1 MERVS
6 LTYFVDFVLK
16 VGTPKLSGVKE
27 FKEHRYDH
35 LTDFYKPLREAIVAM
50 HEQGKSDRALDEFLA
65 ALTDE
70 RKRRI
75 FPGLVEGYRRFLRPT
90 MKWFTPPHTTL
101 PVGDLEIN
109 INPELGFEIDGT
121 PYLIK
126 TYFRGE
132 PLAQKR
138 VAVVLGLITSALG
151 PAAMGAS
158 APKLP
163 ARSGTVF
170 AMLDVKN
177 ARLHTL
183 KSAPNPR
190 LGLLIRGEAAAF
202 STIYAAV

>member
-35 LTDFYKPLREAIVAM
+35 LTDFYKPLREAIIDM
-50 HEQGKSDRALDEFLA
+50 HEKGKPARALDDFLGT
-65 ALTDE
+65 LTDE

-75 FPGLVEGYRRFLRPT
+75 FPALVESYRGWLRPGMT
-90 MKWFTPPHTTL
+90 WFTPPRTTL
-101 PVGDLEIN
+101 PVGDIEIN

-121 PYLIK
+121 SYLIK

-138 VAVVLGLITSALG
+138 VATVLGLITSALG
-151 PAAMGAS
+151 PGR
-158 APKLP
+158 P
-163 ARSGTVF
+163 GTVF

-177 ARLHTL
+177 GRLRTL

-190 LGLLIRGEAAAF
+190 LALLLRGEAASF
-202 STIYAAV
+202 STIYASV

>member
-35 LTDFYKPLREAIVAM
+35 LTDFYKPLREAIVDA
-50 HEQGKSDRALDEFLA
+50 HEKGKPDRALDDFLGT
-65 ALTDE
+65 LTDE

-75 FPGLVEGYRRFLRPT
+75 FPGLVEEYRKFLRPG

-151 PAAMGAS
+151 PGR
-158 APKLP
+158 P
-163 ARSGTVF
+163 GTVF
-170 AMLDVKN
+170 GMLDVKN

>member
-1 MERVS
+1 MEKVS
-6 LTYFVDFVLK
+6 MTYFVDFVLK

-35 LTDFYKPLREAIVAM
+35 LTDFYKPLREAVVDM
-50 HEQGKSDRALDEFLA
+50 HEKGKPARALDDFLLT
-65 ALTDE
+65 LTDE

-75 FPGLVEGYRRFLRPT
+75 FPGLVESYLKWHRPG

-138 VAVVLGLITSALG
+138 VTTVLGLLTAGLG
-151 PAAMGAS
+151 TGRP
-158 APKLP
+158 
-163 ARSGTVF
+163 GTVF
-170 AMLDVKN
+170 GMLDVKN
-177 ARLHTL
+177 SRLRTL

-190 LGLLIRGEAAAF
+190 LGLLIRGEAASF
-202 STIYAAV
+202 STIYASV

>member
-35 LTDFYKPLREAIVAM
+35 LTDFYKPLREAIVDM
-50 HEQGKSDRALDEFLA
+50 HEKGKPDRALDDFLGT
-65 ALTDE
+65 LTDE

-75 FPGLVEGYRRFLRPT
+75 FPGLVEGYRKFLRPG

-101 PVGDLEIN
+101 PVGDLELN

-138 VAVVLGLITSALG
+138 VAIVLGLITAALG
-151 PAAMGAS
+151 PGR
-158 APKLP
+158 P
-163 ARSGTVF
+163 GTVF

-177 ARLHTL
+177 SRLHTL

-190 LGLLIRGEAAAF
+190 LGLLIRGEAASF

>member
-35 LTDFYKPLREAIVAM
+35 LTDFYKPLREAIVDM
-50 HEQGKSDRALDEFLA
+50 HEKGKPDRALDDFLVT
-65 ALTDE
+65 LTDE

-75 FPGLVEGYRRFLRPT
+75 FPGLVEGYRKFLRPGMT
-90 MKWFTPPHTTL
+90 WFTPPHATL

-132 PLAQKR
+132 PLSQKR
-138 VAVVLGLITSALG
+138 VSTVLGLITSALG
-151 PAAMGAS
+151 PGR
-158 APKLP
+158 P
-163 ARSGTVF
+163 GTVF

-177 ARLHTL
+177 SRLRTL

-190 LGLLIRGEAAAF
+190 LGLLLRGEAASF
-202 STIYAAV
+202 STIYASV

>member
-35 LTDFYKPLREAIVAM
+35 LTDFYKPLREAIVEM
-50 HEQGKSDRALDEFLA
+50 HEKGRPDASLDEFLTTM
-65 ALTDE
+65 TDE

-75 FPGLVEGYRRFLRPT
+75 FPGLVEGYRKFLRSTP
-90 MKWFTPPHTTL
+90 MKWFSPPLTAL

-109 INPELGFEIDGT
+109 INPELGFEINGK
-121 PYLIK
+121 PVLIK

-138 VAVVLGLITSALG
+138 VNIVLGLIQAALG
-151 PAAMGAS
+151 PTRPGI
-158 APKLP
+158 
-163 ARSGTVF
+163 TF

-177 ARLHTL
+177 ARLYTL
-183 KSAPNPR
+183 KAAPNPR
-190 LGLLIRGEAAAF
+190 LGLLLRGEAASF

>member
-35 LTDFYKPLREAIVAM
+35 LTDFYKPLREAIVDM
-50 HEQGKSDRALDEFLA
+50 HEKGKPDRALDDFLGT
-65 ALTDE
+65 LTDE

-75 FPGLVEGYRRFLRPT
+75 FPGLVAEYRKFLRPG

-121 PYLIK
+121 QYLIK

-138 VAVVLGLITSALG
+138 VAIVLGLITAALG
-151 PAAMGAS
+151 PGR
-158 APKLP
+158 P
-163 ARSGTVF
+163 GTVF

-177 ARLHTL
+177 SRLHTL

-190 LGLLIRGEAAAF
+190 LGLLIRGEAASF

>member
-35 LTDFYKPLREAIVAM
+35 LTDFYKPLREAIVDM
-50 HEQGKSDRALDEFLA
+50 HEQGKPDRALDEFLA
-65 ALTDE
+65 TLTDE

-151 PAAMGAS
+151 PGR
-158 APKLP
+158 P
-163 ARSGTVF
+163 GTVF
-170 AMLDVKN
+170 GMLDVKN

>member
-35 LTDFYKPLREAIVAM
+35 LTDFYRPLREAIVDL
-50 HEQGKSDRALDEFLA
+50 HETGKPDRALDEFLGT
-65 ALTDE
+65 LGDE

-75 FPGLVEGYRRFLRPT
+75 FPGLVEGYRKFLRPS
-90 MKWFTPPHTTL
+90 MRWFTPPHTTL

-109 INPELGFEIDGT
+109 VNPELGFEIDGT

-138 VAVVLGLITSALG
+138 VQVVLGLITSALG
-151 PAAMGAS
+151 PGR
-158 APKLP
+158 P
-163 ARSGTVF
+163 GTVF

-177 ARLHTL
+177 AKLHTL

-190 LGLLIRGEAAAF
+190 LGLLIRGEAASF
-202 STIYAAV
+202 STIYASV

>member
-35 LTDFYKPLREAIVAM
+35 LTDFYKPLREAIVDM
-50 HEQGKSDRALDEFLA
+50 HEKGKPHRALDDFIATLN
-65 ALTDE
+65 DE

-75 FPGLVEGYRRFLRPT
+75 FPGLVESYQAWHKPG
-90 MKWFTPPHTTL
+90 MKWFTPPQTTL
-101 PVGDLEIN
+101 AVGDLEIN

-121 PYLIK
+121 PYLVK

-138 VAVVLGLITSALG
+138 VATVLGLITAALG
-151 PAAMGAS
+151 PGR
-158 APKLP
+158 P
-163 ARSGTVF
+163 GTVF

-177 ARLHTL
+177 GSLRTL

-190 LGLLIRGEAAAF
+190 LGLLLRGEAASF

>member
-35 LTDFYKPLREAIVAM
+35 LTDFYKPLREAIVDM
-50 HEQGKSDRALDEFLA
+50 HEQGKPDRALDDFVLT
-65 ALTDE
+65 LTDE

-75 FPGLVEGYRRFLRPT
+75 FPGLIEGYRKFVRPT
-90 MKWFTPPHTTL
+90 MKWFTPPHGTL
-101 PVGDLEIN
+101 AVGDLEIN

-121 PYLIK
+121 PYVIK

-138 VAVVLGLITSALG
+138 VQVVLGLITSALG
-151 PAAMGAS
+151 AGRP
-158 APKLP
+158 
-163 ARSGTVF
+163 GTVF

-177 ARLHTL
+177 SRLHTL

-190 LGLLIRGEAAAF
+190 LGLLIRGEAASF

>member
-35 LTDFYKPLREAIVAM
+35 LTDFYRPLREAIVDM
-50 HEQGKSDRALDEFLA
+50 HEKGKPDRALDDFLGT
-65 ALTDE
+65 LSDE

-75 FPGLVEGYRRFLRPT
+75 FPGLVEAYRKFLRPG

-138 VAVVLGLITSALG
+138 VATVLGLVSSALG
-151 PAAMGAS
+151 PGR
-158 APKLP
+158 P
-163 ARSGTVF
+163 GTVF

-177 ARLHTL
+177 ARLRTL

-190 LGLLIRGEAAAF
+190 LGLLLRGEAASF
-202 STIYAAV
+202 STIYASV

>member
-50 HEQGKSDRALDEFLA
+50 HEQGKPDRTLDEFLA
-65 ALTDE
+65 TLTDE

-151 PAAMGAS
+151 PSTGA
-158 APKLP
+158 

>member
-16 VGTPKLSGVKE
+16 VGTPKLAGVKE

-35 LTDFYKPLREAIVAM
+35 LTDFYKPLREAIIDM
-50 HEQGKSDRALDEFLA
+50 HEKARPERVLDEHLGT
-65 ALTDE
+65 LTDE

-75 FPGLVEGYRRFLRPT
+75 FPGLVEGYRKFLHTGSPK
-90 MKWFTPPHTTL
+90 KWFTPPHTVL
-101 PVGDLEIN
+101 PIGDLEIN
-109 INPELGFEIDGT
+109 INPELGFEIDGK
-121 PYLIK
+121 PWLIK

-138 VAVVLGLITSALG
+138 VNIVLGLINSALG
-151 PAAMGAS
+151 PTR
-158 APKLP
+158 P
-163 ARSGTVF
+163 GTQF

-177 ARLHTL
+177 AKLHPM
-183 KSAPNPR
+183 KISPNPR
-190 LGLLIRGEAAAF
+190 LPLLLRGEAASF

>member
-50 HEQGKSDRALDEFLA
+50 HEEGKPDRALDEFLA

-109 INPELGFEIDGT
+109 VNPELGFEIDGT
-121 PYLIK
+121 PYLVK

-151 PAAMGAS
+151 PG
-158 APKLP
+158 
-163 ARSGTVF
+163 RSGTVF

>member
-16 VGTPKLSGVKE
+16 VGTPKLAGVKE

-35 LTDFYKPLREAIVAM
+35 LTDFYKPLREAVIEM
-50 HEQGKSDRALDEFLA
+50 QEKGRPDSSLDDFLGT
-65 ALTDE
+65 LTDE

-75 FPGLVEGYRRFLRPT
+75 FPSLVQGYRKFTHSRP
-90 MKWFTPPHTTL
+90 MKWFSPPSAVL
-101 PVGDLEIN
+101 PVGDLELS
-109 INPELGFEIDGT
+109 INPELGFEIEGT
-121 PYLIK
+121 PHIIK

-138 VAVVLGLITSALG
+138 VQVVLGLITSALG
-151 PAAMGAS
+151 AS
-158 APKLP
+158 RP
-163 ARSGTVF
+163 GTVF
-170 AMLDVKN
+170 SMLDVKN
-177 ARLHTL
+177 AKLHSL

-190 LGLLIRGEAAAF
+190 LGLLIRGEAASF

>member
-50 HEQGKSDRALDEFLA
+50 HEQGKPDRTLDELFA
-65 ALTDE
+65 TLTDE

-75 FPGLVEGYRRFLRPT
+75 FPGLIEGYRKFLRPG
-90 MKWFTPPHTTL
+90 MKWFSPPHTTL

-138 VAVVLGLITSALG
+138 VATVLGLITSALG
-151 PAAMGAS
+151 PGR
-158 APKLP
+158 P
-163 ARSGTVF
+163 GTVF

-177 ARLHTL
+177 SRLRTL

-190 LGLLIRGEAAAF
+190 LGLLIRGEAASF
-202 STIYAAV
+202 STIYASV

>member
-16 VGTPKLSGVKE
+16 VGTPKLAGVKE

-35 LTDFYKPLREAIVAM
+35 LTDFYRPLREAVVDM
-50 HEQGKSDRALDEFLA
+50 HEKGKPDRTLDDFLET
-65 ALTDE
+65 LTDE

-75 FPGLVEGYRRFLRPT
+75 FPGLVEGYRKFLRT
-90 MKWFTPPHTTL
+90 SSSGGSMRWFTPPHTTL
-101 PVGDLEIN
+101 SAGDLEIN

-121 PYLIK
+121 PYLVK

-132 PLAQKR
+132 PLSQKR
-138 VAVVLGLITSALG
+138 VAVVLGLLTSALG
-151 PAAMGAS
+151 PG
-158 APKLP
+158 
-163 ARSGTVF
+163 RSGTVF

-177 ARLHTL
+177 ARLRTL
-183 KSAPNPR
+183 KSGPNPR
-190 LGLLIRGEAAAF
+190 LGLLIRGEAASF

>member
-35 LTDFYKPLREAIVAM
+35 LTDFYRPLREAIVDA
-50 HEQGKSDRALDEFLA
+50 HEKAKPERALDEFLGT
-65 ALTDE
+65 LTDE

-75 FPGLVEGYRRFLRPT
+75 FPGLVQGYRKFLHASPAKR
-90 MKWFTPPHTTL
+90 WFTPPHGTL
-101 PVGDLEIN
+101 HVDDLEIN

-132 PLAQKR
+132 PLSQKR
-138 VAVVLGLITSALG
+138 VSVVLGLITSALG
-151 PAAMGAS
+151 PG
-158 APKLP
+158 
-163 ARSGTVF
+163 RSGTVF

-183 KSAPNPR
+183 KSAVNPR
-190 LGLLIRGEAAAF
+190 LGLLIRGEAASF
-202 STIYAAV
+202 STIYASV

>member
-16 VGTPKLSGVKE
+16 VGTPKLAGVKE

-35 LTDFYKPLREAIVAM
+35 LTDFYKPLREAIVDM
-50 HEQGKSDRALDEFLA
+50 HEKGRPDRSLDDLMGT
-65 ALTDE
+65 LTDE

-75 FPGLVEGYRRFLRPT
+75 FPGLVEGYRKFLHGGSAK
-90 MKWFTPPHTTL
+90 KWFTPPHTVMPL
-101 PVGDLEIN
+101 GDLEIN
-109 INPELGFEIDGT
+109 INPELGFEIDGKPT
-121 PYLIK
+121 LIK

-138 VAVVLGLITSALG
+138 VNIVLGLISAAL
-151 PAAMGAS
+151 
-158 APKLP
+158 APTRP
-163 ARSGTVF
+163 GMQF

-177 ARLHTL
+177 AKLHPMKL
-183 KSAPNPR
+183 SPNPR
-190 LGLLIRGEAAAF
+190 LPLLLRGEAASF

>member
-35 LTDFYKPLREAIVAM
+35 LTDFYKPLREAIVDM
-50 HEQGKSDRALDEFLA
+50 HEKGRPDGTLDEFLGT
-65 ALTDE
+65 LTDE

-75 FPGLVEGYRRFLRPT
+75 FPGLVESYRGWLRPGMT
-90 MKWFTPPHTTL
+90 WFTPPRTTL
-101 PVGDLEIN
+101 PVGDIEIN

-121 PYLIK
+121 PYLVK

-138 VAVVLGLITSALG
+138 VSIVLGLISSALG
-151 PAAMGAS
+151 PTR
-158 APKLP
+158 P
-163 ARSGTVF
+163 GTVF

-177 ARLHTL
+177 GQLRTL
-183 KSAPNPR
+183 KSTQNPR
-190 LGLLIRGEAAAF
+190 LGLLLRGEAASF
-202 STIYAAV
+202 STIYASV

>member
-35 LTDFYKPLREAIVAM
+35 LTDFYRPLREAIVDM
-50 HEQGKSDRALDEFLA
+50 HEKGKPDRALDDFL
-65 ALTDE
+65 LTLGDE

-75 FPGLVEGYRRFLRPT
+75 FPGLVEGYRKFLRPS

-109 INPELGFEIDGT
+109 INPELGFQIDGT

-138 VAVVLGLITSALG
+138 VGVVLGLITSALG
-151 PAAMGAS
+151 AGRP
-158 APKLP
+158 
-163 ARSGTVF
+163 GTVF

-190 LGLLIRGEAAAF
+190 LGLLIRGEAASF
-202 STIYAAV
+202 STIYASV

>member
-16 VGTPKLSGVKE
+16 VGTPKLAGVKE

-35 LTDFYKPLREAIVAM
+35 LTDFYKPLREAIIEM
-50 HEQGKSDRALDEFLA
+50 HEKGKPDKSLDELVA
-65 ALTDE
+65 SMTDE

-75 FPGLVEGYRRFLRPT
+75 FPDLVEGYRKFLASKP
-90 MKWFTPPHTTL
+90 MKWMTPPSAVL
-101 PVGDLEIN
+101 PVGELEIN
-109 INPELGFEIDGT
+109 VAPELSFEIDGT
-121 PYLIK
+121 PHIIK

-138 VAVVLGLITSALG
+138 VQLVTNLMSAALG
-151 PAAMGAS
+151 AGRP
-158 APKLP
+158 
-163 ARSGTVF
+163 GTVF
-170 AMLDVKN
+170 GMLDVKN
-177 ARLHTL
+177 ARLYTG

-190 LGLLIRGEAAAF
+190 INLLIRGEAASF